1 MRINHNSMAYTANN
15 NLTTSSEK
23 LAKAVERLSSGYK
36 VNSSKDDAAGMAI
49 SQRMQAQIRGLDRA
63 TQNAN
68 DGIGLIQ
75 TAEGTLGEIQAMMS
89 RMEELATQAAN
100 DSMDFNDRQA
110 CQDEIN
116 KLIEELNRITD
127 DMDFN
132 GRKLL
137 NGDVC
142 RRNYSSDPSVVLYD
156 LSSAVEEDDYGLKIT
171 EAATK
176 ATAST
181 TVVLGENY
189 KFSEE
194 EAGIITVNGYEVPV
208 TAGMTM
214 RDLFGNL
221 VEACD
226 HACVDYFAY
235 GAEGPEGESVPFE
248 EANGLAFRSQNYG
261 SEGSIEVNCDN
272 KKLAQTLGLNNMT
285 KVDGKDCVAEF
296 TKDADGSRV
305 GFSNTAAMRFV
316 GEKVIV
322 TDRNGFEMQ
331 FKSDPDEVK
340 KGPVEATVRVL
351 EAGPINLQIGAFE
364 GENIKINI
372 PKIDSE
378 TLRLDKISVFTHDLA
393 ATALDRIQ
401 EASKKISRTRSY
413 LGAQQ
418 NRLQYSTSNLE
429 ATSEN
434 MTGALSGIMDTDMAA
449 MMTEYTAKDVLSQSA
464 TAMLSKANALP
475 ENLLQLIQG

>member
-15 NLTTSSEK
+15 NLSTSSEK

-89 RMEELATQAAN
+89 RMEELATNAAN
-100 DSMDFNDRQA
+100 ETLDFNDRQA

-116 KLIEELNRITD
+116 KLLEELDRITE

-142 RRNYSSDPSVVLYD
+142 RRNYSSDDAVTAFDVSSSVE
-156 LSSAVEEDDYGLKIT
+156 AGDYAIKVT
-171 EAATK
+171 KAATR
-176 ATAST
+176 ATSSSGGINSAF
-181 TVVLGENY
+181 V
-189 KFSEE
+189 
-194 EAGIITVNGYEVPV
+194 AGPDDVGHIIVNGYEIPV
-208 TAGMTM
+208 
-214 RDLFGNL
+214 R
-221 VEACD
+221 
-226 HACVDYFAY
+226 
-235 GAEGPEGESVPFE
+235 EGETMEELFADLVAECDRANVDCFADDGSGEPVPFE
-248 EANGLAFRSQNYG
+248 DASKLTFRSQSYG
-261 SEGSIEVNCDN
+261 SSYSVKVTCDN
-272 KKLAQTLGLNNMT
+272 PNLASKLFIDSISETSGE
-285 KVDGKDCVAEF
+285 DCEAEF
-296 TKDADGSRV
+296 VKDADGKRV
-305 GFSNTAAMRFV
+305 GFSNTAGLKYD

-322 TDRNGFEMQ
+322 TDRDGFEFQ
-331 FKSDPDEVK
+331 FKTDSEEVESR
-340 KGPVEATVRVL
+340 GPIEATVRVL

-364 GENIKINI
+364 GENIKLNI
-372 PKIDSE
+372 PKVSSE
-378 TLRLDKISVFTHDLA
+378 TLSLDKISVFTHELA
-393 ATALDRIQ
+393 SDALDRIQ
-401 EASKKISRTRSY
+401 EASKKISRVRSY

-418 NRLQYSTSNLE
+418 NRLQYTESNLE